1 MARITAGDFKQNL
14 QDFQRQAEHEPVE
27 ITRDGQPKLVLMS
40 ASHYDWL
47 RAAAQ
52 RAHQTKDHVG
62 SAILDAVENAEMD
75 ERHRHLDDLLK

>member
-1 MARITAGDFKQNL
+1 MTQTTASEFKQNL
-14 QDFQRQAEHEPVE
+14 QEYQRQAEREPIE

-40 ASHYDWL
+40 ANHYDWL

-52 RAHQTKDHVG
+52 RAHQTKDDV
-62 SAILDAVENAEMD
+62 SPAILDAIESAEMD